1 MPKNMYKASQPS
13 FIDCT
18 LSEAIDAFGF
28 GSYQLVLV
36 LCLGIT
42 LFSCAIETI
51 ALIVIRPLSE
61 CGWEISSL
69 QDGNILPFLAT
80 ISMIVLAAPLLGYAA
95 DRFGR
100 KLVINI
106 SVSIQMILATLIVLV
121 PENDLFL
128 VLRLFYCCML
138 ASLPVSY
145 VLLAEY
151 TPNTS
156 RGQSAMLLQM
166 FLVGGEIL
174 TILLSWSVV
183 HESQDWKIIIMI
195 GTFPL
200 ILFISTSYWLPES
213 VLYLSKMAKEEELG
227 YHLNNV
233 ATFNGKLDVLD
244 QMEINNIL
252 ITDKNAGDPCFEIFQ
267 LILGERN
274 LRSSLIT
281 WTLWFLNGI
290 AYFGTIFITSMM
302 YTWIVSCYNHKTDD
316 IKMVRVQT
324 IETETC
330 SLIDSKEYEHFVWNS
345 LAEFPAV
352 FISALIIDILG
363 RRNMYIMCI
372 GIFAV
377 SLSPLII
384 RHCEMDSVL
393 PFVLLFMSRG
403 AGIAWFGNNIVFSLE
418 SYSTKTRCTGLGIGL
433 SFMLLGGIAA
443 YFIQQYLK
451 PYSVAIIIFIY
462 FSTSVMGFLLV
473 MHLPTEEMKSDL
485 GYVGEVM
492 VEKNDLPA
500 GH

>member
-1 MPKNMYKASQPS
+1 
-13 FIDCT
+13 
-18 LSEAIDAFGF
+18 
-28 GSYQLVLV
+28 
-36 LCLGIT
+36 
-42 LFSCAIETI
+42 
-51 ALIVIRPLSE
+51 
-61 CGWEISSL
+61 
-69 QDGNILPFLAT
+69 
-80 ISMIVLAAPLLGYAA
+80 MIVLAAPLLGYAA

-106 SVSIQMILATLIVLV
+106 SVSIQIILATLIVLV
-121 PENDLFL
+121 PKNDLFL

-195 GTFPL
+195 GMSPL
-200 ILFISTSYWLPES
+200 ILFIVISYWLPES

-227 YHLNNV
+227 YHLSNV

-252 ITDKNAGDPCFEIFQ
+252 IPDKSAGDPCFEIFQ

-302 YTWIVSCYNHKTDD
+302 YTWILSCYNHKTDD

-352 FISALIIDILG
+352 FISAFIIDILG

-377 SLSPLII
+377 SLLPLII

-393 PFVLLFMSRG
+393 PFVLLFMARG

-473 MHLPTEEMKSDL
+473 MYLPTEEMKSDL

-492 VEKNDLPA
+492 VEKKDLPA